1 MGASFQEFAAG
12 TTDQESSD
20 AAQNAASNLVSTLQT
35 AIYVV
40 SQPGVKVQGSD
51 VRKIVNTWVSPS
63 ACHRVRLL
71 TQSVDLAA
79 SRPRPPPLTPS
90 SRP

>member
-1 MGASFQEFAAG
+1 MGSAFQEFAAG

-20 AAQNAASNLVSTLQT
+20 AATTAASNLVSTLQT

-51 VRKIVNTWVSPS
+51 VRKIVNT
-63 ACHRVRLL
+63 
-71 TQSVDLAA
+71 
-79 SRPRPPPLTPS
+79 
-90 SRP
+90 